1 MMRGKAVFLWGESD
15 MMWTQGVI
23 ELYRWRRQRKLLAA
37 QAAQLIAET
46 VQFLAQADQLTRPA
60 EPPRPGDPPRFN

>member
-1 MMRGKAVFLWGESD
+1 MRGKAVFLWGESD

-46 VQFLAQADQLTRPA
+46 EEFLAQADQLKRPA
-60 EPPRPGDPPRFN
+60 EPPRPGEPPLYN